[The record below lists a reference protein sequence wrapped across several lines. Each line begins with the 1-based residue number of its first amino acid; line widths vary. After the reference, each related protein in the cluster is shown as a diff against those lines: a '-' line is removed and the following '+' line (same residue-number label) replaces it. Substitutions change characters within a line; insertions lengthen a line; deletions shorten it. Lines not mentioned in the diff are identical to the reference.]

1 MFPTAERRIA
11 PSSRRTSRCGRPP
24 GRRGPLARFTR
35 MLAGSAVMAVAAGAA
50 GPLQAQGTSPTL
62 ERGRALYE
70 TRCIACH
77 DRSVHRR
84 ESRRASDFPAL
95 RAQVS
100 RWSETAG
107 GEWKSEE
114 IDAVTAYLNDR
125 YYRYPCPPAICR
137 DPTRASLR

>member
-1 MFPTAERRIA
+1 MAAAAERRN
-11 PSSRRTSRCGRPP
+11 PSSCHRATQRGQPHRPAAA
-24 GRRGPLARFTR
+24 GRRLVRT
-35 MLAGSAVMAVAAGAA
+35 LAGLAIAIAATGAPDRLHAQAVLPA
-50 GPLQAQGTSPTL
+50 L

-84 ESRRASDFPAL
+84 ESRKAADFPAL

-107 GEWKSEE
+107 GEWKAEE
-114 IDAVTAYLNDR
+114 IDAVTVYLNDR
-125 YYRYPCPPAICR
+125 YYR
-137 DPTRASLR
+137 